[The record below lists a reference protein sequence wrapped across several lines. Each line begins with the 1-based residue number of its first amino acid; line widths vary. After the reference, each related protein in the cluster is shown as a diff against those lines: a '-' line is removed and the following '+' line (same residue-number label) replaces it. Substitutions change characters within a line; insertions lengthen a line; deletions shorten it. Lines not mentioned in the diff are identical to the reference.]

1 MPQALQGGIHVRLFA
16 FLGSK
21 FTGSEFEKEQIG
33 HIQVAFALGTGE
45 AELRPGLSWRIG
57 DDEPT

>member
-1 MPQALQGGIHVRLFA
+1 VRLFA

-21 FTGSEFEKEQIG
+21 FTGSEFENEQMG
-33 HIQVAFALGTGE
+33 QIQVAFALGTGD

-57 DDEPT
+57 DDALT